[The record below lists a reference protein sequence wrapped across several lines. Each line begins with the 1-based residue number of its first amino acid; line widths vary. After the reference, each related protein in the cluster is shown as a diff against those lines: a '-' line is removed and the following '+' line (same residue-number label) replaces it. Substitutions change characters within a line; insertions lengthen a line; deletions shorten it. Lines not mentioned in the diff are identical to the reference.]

1 MTDDTLAARGSNTEY
16 ITLVGAKQLWLD
28 RCRAAVATGSD
39 VTGLRNELDDEGT
52 TAYEALYEGSTMD
65 WSDIGGSPRQCDDE
79 GIPLTPEMAT
89 ARVLVDLAEILAG
102 TETADQQIT
111 AALEHFDAC
120 GIRGAGTQVLA
131 GRSTTGSDRLPR
143 LVRRLLAAVDHP
155 SRGFLIL
162 LLLEL
167 TGRRP
172 TELRS
177 TRVPVLFRTS
187 DHTGSRGQT
196 GHLTLTVLDD
206 GPSGIHPDPAM
217 MGFLQADRST
227 ATGIEAAWAASIF
240 AEVDACIVWSVT
252 DAKNNPFNKI
262 EGDSMSAAFAVAMDD
277 IAPRS
282 RWRKLRR
289 LRRLDRNC
297 AVTAGVT
304 GTSLTEV
311 EGYDVKTRVAQAN
324 SLRVVVAQAGLKR
337 ATEEA
342 PTGFVLQISGAA
354 TIDDAIAETRSVV
367 NKAVVGL
374 AVGLVIVIVLAII
387 GGSWGYSVWR
397 DAEDRGLSDRLAGLA
412 TGQSNSDSRIA
423 ALLALTADDVHSSPT
438 TTSAIRTVIENNE
451 SVAAAAVAGDT
462 AIDHIGAFAG
472 TALSAQS
479 GSSVVRGW
487 SLPGLQTLGVGLD
500 LGGRI
505 RGIGGAGYAGSGVI
519 AVLAGTNLK
528 LFQGSAGKMPT
539 EVASYPTPFTDGN
552 RKVFGPFV
560 DHDSNAVI
568 VIDQDYK
575 GLFWAPG
582 MSAPDTFDLSR
593 DTGRADLVAVS
604 EFDRLEGVVSNRQSL
619 DTAGNTLLL
628 GSEDKTVYKL
638 EIDTLGDE
646 VDRRFSISKS
656 TALQR
661 IYRATSVVE
670 PDSVLAPIHSLALSP
685 AGAVLVGSD
694 NGLQQFFRKDDRNDP
709 EANVNGLVNSRVTAI
724 TSLGSYSD
732 ELAYTT
738 PSGLGYIDDGRLAQL
753 TNTSENAA
761 FNRAV
766 RSITSGG
773 DGTVLTGRIDGT
785 IVLHDPSNT
794 LTRLQDR
801 WGATDVEF
809 TAGGELVRAGVQ
821 GIGSNTFS
829 GVAVS
834 EVSAETEAQVRQ
846 RVLAGNDDPA
856 TPTEATYKPRESNIA
871 ARSVDATDNYAAA
884 TGKNSSTR
892 QAQVW
897 LWDRSKT
904 DASPKVLDFD
914 GPEPTSSTVDY
925 GWAVAISPDDQFVYA
940 YNAGRGRIQ
949 SWSIDGTRQ
958 WATTLPVT
966 VNARDAQ
973 GAGVTFD
980 ELRTRALIDYRM
992 VGGTRGHAIID
1003 LKDGTRTD
1011 ITSLFEYEDTYLSPG
1026 GDRIAA
1032 TRENAL
1038 AVYDLDVA
1046 TDSVAIQAA
1055 ARQNIGG
1062 VVGKVAW
1069 SGDQQRLAVDIFGS
1083 GQLAFFAVDSL
1094 EEDAPRWRMGGF
1106 DANDFITGLAWSRDS
1121 QYLAINVG
1129 TQKRNEWFQTK
1140 SVRIMLTESINYTD
1154 ALCKVAGHD
1163 WTADEWQHAVGNE
1176 RQRSVCPG
1184 PEA

>member
-1 MTDDTLAARGSNTEY
+1 MTDDTLAARGSNTDY
-16 ITLVGAKQLWLD
+16 ITFVGADQFWLD
-28 RCRAAVATGSD
+28 RCRRAVSNGGG
-39 VTGLRNELDDEGT
+39 VTGLRNELDDEESA
-52 TAYEALYEGSTMD
+52 AYEALYQGSIMD
-65 WSDIGGSPRQCDDE
+65 WSDIGGSPRQFDDDDDA
-79 GIPLTPEMAT
+79 LTPEMAT
-89 ARVLVDLAEILAG
+89 ARVLVDLAQILVG
-102 TETADQQIT
+102 TETADQQII

-131 GRSTTGSDRLPR
+131 GHSTVGSDRLPT
-143 LVRRLLAAVDHP
+143 LVRRLLSAVDHP

-167 TGRRP
+167 AGRRP
-172 TELRS
+172 PAQRS

-206 GPSGIHPDPAM
+206 GPSGVHPDPAVM
-217 MGFLQADRST
+217 SFFQAGRST
-227 ATGIEAAWAASIF
+227 ATGIEAAWAASVF

-277 IAPRS
+277 VAPRS
-282 RWRKLRR
+282 RWDQLRR
-289 LRRLDRNC
+289 LRRLDRDC
-297 AVTAGVT
+297 AVTAGLT
-304 GTSLTEV
+304 GTTLTEV

-324 SLRVVVAQAGLKR
+324 SLRVVVAEAGLKR
-337 ATEEA
+337 ATAEA

-374 AVGLVIVIVLAII
+374 AVGLVAVIVFAII
-387 GGSWGYSVWR
+387 GGSWGYSIWR
-397 DAEDRGLSDRLAGLA
+397 DSEDRGLSDRLAGLA

-423 ALLALTADDVHSSPT
+423 ALLALTADDIHSSPT

-451 SVAAAAVAGDT
+451 SVAAAAVAGDA
-462 AIDHIGAFAG
+462 AIDHVGAFAG

-487 SLPGLQTLGVGLD
+487 SLPGLQSLGDGLD
-500 LGGRI
+500 LGGPI
-505 RGIGGAGYAGSGVI
+505 RGMGGAGYSGSGVI
-519 AVLAGTNLK
+519 AILAGTNLK
-528 LFQGSAGKMPT
+528 LFQGGTGKMPT
-539 EVASYPTPFTDGN
+539 EVASYPTPFTDSN
-552 RKVFGPFV
+552 RNIFGPFV
-560 DHDSNAVI
+560 DRDSNAVI
-568 VIDQDYK
+568 VIDQDYE

-582 MSAPDTFDLSR
+582 MSAPDTFDLSD

-604 EFDRLEGVVSNRQSL
+604 EFDRFEGGVSSRQSL
-619 DTAGNTLLL
+619 DTSGNTVLL
-628 GSEDKTVYKL
+628 GSEDKTIYKL
-638 EIDTLGDE
+638 EIDSVGDE
-646 VDRRFSISKS
+646 VARRSTTSQS
-656 TALQR
+656 TASQR
-661 IYRATSVVE
+661 IYLATSVIE
-670 PDSVLAPIHSLALSP
+670 AGSVLAPIHSLALSP

-694 NGLQQFFRKDDRNDP
+694 QGLQQFFRKDDITDP
-709 EANVNGLVNSRVTAI
+709 EANVNGLVNNRVTAI

-738 PSGLGYIDDGRLAQL
+738 ASGLGYIDDGRLAQL
-753 TNTSENAA
+753 TNTSETAA

-773 DGTVLTGRIDGT
+773 DGTVLTGRADGT
-785 IVLHDPSNT
+785 LVLHDPSNT
-794 LTRLQDR
+794 LTRLRDR

-809 TAGGELVRAGVQ
+809 TAGGELVQAGVQ
-821 GIGSNTFS
+821 GTGSNTFS

-846 RVLAGNDDPA
+846 RVLAGEDEPA
-856 TPTEATYKPRESNIA
+856 APIETTYKPRESNIA
-871 ARSVDATDNYAAA
+871 ARSVDATANYAVA
-884 TGKNSSTR
+884 TGRNSSTR

-914 GPEPTSSTVDY
+914 GPAPSSGTVDY
-925 GWAVAISPDDQFVYA
+925 GWAVAISPDEKYIYA
-940 YNAGRGRIQ
+940 YNAGRGQIQ
-949 SWSIDGTRQ
+949 SWSIDGTEQ
-958 WATTLPVT
+958 WVTTLPVA
-966 VNARDAQ
+966 VDARDAQ

-980 ELRTRALIDYRM
+980 EFRTRALIDYWM
-992 VGGTRGHAIID
+992 VGGTRGHALID
-1003 LKDGTRTD
+1003 LRDGTRTD
-1011 ITSLFEYEDTYLSPG
+1011 ITSLSGYEDAYLSPG

-1038 AVYDLDVA
+1038 AVYDLDTSTDLVA
-1046 TDSVAIQAA
+1046 TQAA
-1055 ARQNIGG
+1055 AQQNIGG
-1062 VVGKVAW
+1062 IVGKIAW

-1083 GQLAFFAVDSL
+1083 GQLAFFAAGSL
-1094 EEDAPRWRMGGF
+1094 EENAPRWRMGGF
-1106 DANDFITGLAWSRDS
+1106 DANDYITDLAWSGDS

-1129 TQKRNEWFQTK
+1129 TQERNEWFQTK
-1140 SVRIMLTESINYTD
+1140 SVRVMLTESINYTD

-1163 WTADEWQHAVGNE
+1163 WTADEWQQTVGNE